1 MKDESARSARVKQ
14 VRHSAANGFAV
25 GPASYALGKFAME
38 LAVHGAPPIYLPEPC
53 ISQRPEAA
61 CQQITG
67 CSTTSR
73 AQGVDDQWIATC
85 HSSENV
91 SEDGWVRARHKPAT
105 QTRD

>member
-1 MKDESARSARVKQ
+1 
-14 VRHSAANGFAV
+14 VRIAPDLDKGREGLVRLPLLCSMAAQGV
-25 GPASYALGKFAME
+25 ME
-38 LAVHGAPPIYLPEPC
+38 LALHGAPPIYLPEPC

-67 CSTTSR
+67 CSTTSQ

-85 HSSENV
+85 HSSESV
-91 SEDGWVRARHKPAT
+91 SEDGWVRAATT